1 MESRRNRKSQQ
12 GKKRGN
18 ENHTIY
24 KSEQLKI
31 ILETSDSVFKR
42 WSESLIDMM
51 IVQFF
56 VQKQEGRV

>member
-1 MESRRNRKSQQ
+1 MESGRNRNSQE
-12 GKKRGN
+12 GRKR
-18 ENHTIY
+18 ENGIHTIY

-31 ILETSDSVFKR
+31 ILETSDSVFMR

-51 IVQFF
+51 IVKFF